1 MKFPHRTSVLLFVAT
16 FLLAEVVQAGLL
28 RTSGRGS
35 LSREFS
41 EVWYYVDNAFIN
53 EFGDA
58 TFNYSFGAGPGNTKG
73 VGGGAPGVNAVPS
86 DPCIASYTRADVDG
100 EIDFVNSE
108 IDFLNA
114 SFGDDEAENDRIQAE
129 IDDLF
134 DRLDQLEFSAF
145 PFGNDPCVWEFEE
158 GEDLFTFGTFGPF
171 GNEDIGY
178 DVQWSILGDG
188 VNETLEG
195 AIQEG
200 PNPLDPT
207 VREGWVTLNAPA
219 PASLVPGDYSLF
231 VSVSLVAPEGR
242 FFYTSS
248 ERDFEVEVREICRF
262 PDDEFA
268 EEVCGFNSFD
278 RFTDELVT
286 ARTSFSSDIGE
297 ILRIIPSSTPPDD
310 DPAAVPAPSTFAAF
324 LLGLL
329 ILVRGRRG
337 RAVAPSD
344 R

>member
-41 EVWYYVDNAFIN
+41 EVWYYVDNGSIN

-73 VGGGAPGVNAVPS
+73 VGGGAPGVSAVPS

-100 EIDFVNSE
+100 EIVFVNSE